1 MEVTLLGIVT
11 FVNPLELRNA
21 LLPIDVTGRL
31 LIVGGMI
38 RLPVALGELP
48 VIWMEPPVFENVNT
62 ACTEVTDPNVPS
74 RHKRRVV
81 KCAYKDLMEWFIFE
95 SYWLGSRDC
104 RY

>member
-1 MEVTLLGIVT
+1 ME
-11 FVNPLELRNA
+11 
-21 LLPIDVTGRL
+21 VTGRL
-31 LIVGGMI
+31 SIVGGMI

-48 VIWMEPPVFENVNT
+48 VIWMEPPVFENVNA

-81 KCAYKDLMEWFIFE
+81 KAVKRAYKDLMEWFIFE